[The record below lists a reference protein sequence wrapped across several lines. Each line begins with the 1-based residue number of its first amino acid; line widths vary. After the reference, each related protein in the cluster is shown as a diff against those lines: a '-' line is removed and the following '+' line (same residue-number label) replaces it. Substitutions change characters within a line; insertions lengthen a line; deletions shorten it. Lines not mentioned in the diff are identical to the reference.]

1 VQADISEDTE
11 APPPAPQA
19 APPSEPGRR
28 IAALLL
34 GTALVLAL
42 TLLFLWKAGTRGTA
56 KASRPERTAPAATP
70 GLSVAGRWQTEF
82 SKTLPGPPPSP
93 AAKNV
98 FIETDSEGAILA
110 AGVLLTD
117 PARGGVGAGYRI
129 VPDGRRRMDEIAGLL
144 AKDPQGAS
152 LPIDFIPYP
161 AWVPK
166 RARVW
171 RALEGQSRKSA
182 NIRYLLLESVED
194 DYLVQAGIN
203 PSGFLSYAFFSPSYA
218 SGRGVDSLS
227 GVIHPESGSS
237 LYRFHNL
244 VWDLSGE
251 ADFLSMEVHATLSGP
266 EGMPDRLTLKR

>member
-1 VQADISEDTE
+1 
-11 APPPAPQA
+11 
-19 APPSEPGRR
+19 
-28 IAALLL
+28 
-34 GTALVLAL
+34 
-42 TLLFLWKAGTRGTA
+42 
-56 KASRPERTAPAATP
+56 
-70 GLSVAGRWQTEF
+70 
-82 SKTLPGPPPSP
+82 
-93 AAKNV
+93 
-98 FIETDSEGAILA
+98 
-110 AGVLLTD
+110 
-117 PARGGVGAGYRI
+117 
-129 VPDGRRRMDEIAGLL
+129 VPDGRRRVDEIAALL
-144 AKDPQGAS
+144 AENPQGAS

-161 AWVPK
+161 AWIPK

-227 GVIHPESGSS
+227 GVIHPEPGSS